1 MQAIEFDTQIEN
13 GLIHLPEHLLN
24 WQAGKHVK
32 VIVLAD
38 EPLNQP
44 GQISSNASINRH
56 AGKLKLSQDPLSFQN
71 ALRDEW
77 S

>member
-38 EPLNQP
+38 ESQNEAHHLQ
-44 GQISSNASINRH
+44 SNASINRN
-56 AGKLKLSQDPLSFQN
+56 AGKLKLPQDPLSFQN
-71 ALRDEW
+71 SIRDEW